1 MPRSFNT
8 TGPCEPDRHYM
19 LPAEGR
25 IPDLRPRVEAE
36 QYFVVHAPR
45 QTGKT
50 TAIRAFAARL
60 RGLGYVALWASL
72 ETSQGI
78 EDIGGA
84 EATWIRSLED
94 RAQDLDRADRPPAA
108 DPFLER
114 EPGRRLLSYLRAWS
128 AATPRPLVLL
138 LDEADTV
145 SGPALVSL
153 LRQLRD
159 GFVGRGPGRFPVSV
173 GLVGM
178 RDLRDYL
185 THAKDGAHTNPG
197 SPFNIK
203 AESVTLRNF
212 TRAEVAILLGQHTQ
226 ETGQDFALEAVDQI
240 AHLSA
245 GQPYLVNALARGAT
259 QLAGEQ
265 TVSLPHVEA
274 AREALIRA
282 RSTHLDALAERLRDP
297 HVAPVIQAV
306 LLGDLDVE
314 TDTDDY
320 QLTVDLGLLD
330 DSTRPPT
337 IANPLYREIL
347 ARQLARRRQDNLP
360 APWWPWRTTSGGLD
374 MAALIAAFL
383 DWWRENGDQLVSQ
396 GIQGY
401 PEAVPHLT
409 FMAFLQ
415 RVVNGG
421 GRVSREFA
429 VGRGAIDLLVE
440 YGGERHVIELKRI
453 RPQHDSPERV
463 VTAGLRQLRR
473 YLDAVGVEHGW
484 LLIFDQRAGQRWEDR
499 LWADARIVDGKTV
512 YLRGA

>member
-1 MPRSFNT
+1 MPRTFNT

-25 IPDLRPRVEAE
+25 LPDLLPRVQAE

-60 RGLGYVALWASL
+60 RGLGYAAVWATLEESQGVDLVEEAEALWITA
-72 ETSQGI
+72 I
-78 EDIGGA
+78 ARGA
-84 EATWIRSLED
+84 RHLSAGE
-94 RAQDLDRADRPPAA
+94 RPPPRSAVA
-108 DPFLER
+108 TDP
-114 EPGRRLLSYLRAWS
+114 PGSRLGAWLGLWC
-128 AATPRPLVLL
+128 AQTPAPVVLL

-153 LRQLRD
+153 LRQLRA
-159 GFVGRGPGRFPVSV
+159 GFVERGPGRFPVSV

-203 AESVTLRNF
+203 AESITLRNF
-212 TRAEVAILLGQHTQ
+212 TRAEVAALLGQHTE
-226 ETGQDFALEAVDQI
+226 ETGQGFALEAIGQI
-240 AHLSA
+240 AHQSA
-245 GQPYLVNALARGAT
+245 GQPYLVNALALGAT

-297 HVAPVIQAV
+297 RVAPVIQAV

-320 QLTVDLGLLD
+320 QLTVDLGLID
-330 DSTRPPT
+330 DATRPPT

-360 APWWPWRTTSGGLD
+360 APWWPWRSPSGGLD

-383 DWWRENGDQLVSQ
+383 EWWRENGDQLVGQ

-440 YGGERHVIELKRI
+440 YGDERFVIELKRI

-463 VTAGLRQLRR
+463 VNAGLRQLGR
-473 YLDAVGVEHGW
+473 YLDAVGVQHGW
-484 LLIFDQRAGQRWEDR
+484 LLIFDQRPGQRWEDR
-499 LWADARIVDGKTV
+499 LWASERIVDGKTV
-512 YLRGA
+512 SLRGA